1 MSQEESEGV
10 RAVREVKEGL
20 AGLLRPAVEEL
31 ARGLRQLC
39 DACNEMNKCL
49 AWPDEALRELTRA
62 VRDNGPMRRL
72 MIRREY
78 ALARSKRNVE
88 KLKREGR
95 CR

>member
-1 MSQEESEGV
+1 MSQEESEGE

-20 AGLLRPAVEEL
+20 ARLFRPAVEEL
-31 ARGLRQLC
+31 VRALRKLC
-39 DACNEMNKCL
+39 AACNEMNKCL
-49 AWPDEALRELTRA
+49 AWPDEACRELTRA
-62 VRDNGPMRRL
+62 VREDGSMRRL

>member
-1 MSQEESEGV
+1 MSQEEPEGE

-31 ARGLRQLC
+31 ARDLRQLC
-39 DACNEMNKCL
+39 DACNELNKCL
-49 AWPDEALRELTRA
+49 AWPAEAWRELCRA
-62 VRDNGPMRRL
+62 VREDEYMKQL
-72 MIRREY
+72 MSRREY
-78 ALARSKRNVE
+78 ALRRSKRNVE

>member
-1 MSQEESEGV
+1 MSREESEGE

-20 AGLLRPAVEEL
+20 AELLRPAVEEL
-31 ARGLRQLC
+31 ARDLRQLC
-39 DACNEMNKCL
+39 DACTEMNKCL
-49 AWPDEALRELTRA
+49 AWLDEAWRELTRA
-62 VRDNGPMRRL
+62 VRDNGPMSHL
-72 MIRREY
+72 AARREY

>member
-1 MSQEESEGV
+1 MSQEESEGEC
-10 RAVREVKEGL
+10 AVREVKEGL
-20 AGLLRPAVEEL
+20 AQLFLPLADEL
-31 ARGLRQLC
+31 ARALRQLC

-49 AWPDEALRELTRA
+49 AWPDEAWRELTRA
-62 VRDNGPMRRL
+62 VRDNGPMSHL
-72 MIRREY
+72 ATRREY